1 MEAAVDQVARLSPA
15 EPAAVD
21 PDRLAQLYERFGT
34 RRGED
39 LVCRAMEEL
48 AFGLGQAGRLYE
60 AGDRTELRR
69 CARALAT
76 LADEIGMTALRRVA
90 ESVALCIDN
99 ADAVALAAVL
109 ARMARVGE
117 RSLYAIWDLQD
128 LTI

>member
-1 MEAAVDQVARLSPA
+1 MEAAVDQVARLTLA
-15 EPAAVD
+15 EPALVD
-21 PDRLAQLYERFGT
+21 PARLAQLYERFGAQ
-34 RRGED
+34 RGED

-48 AFGLGQAGRLYE
+48 AFRLGQAARLYE
-60 AGDRTELRR
+60 TGDRAELRS
-69 CARALAT
+69 CAGALAT
-76 LADEIGMTALRRVA
+76 LADEIGMTVLRRVA
-90 ESVALCIDN
+90 ESVALCIDS

>member
-1 MEAAVDQVARLSPA
+1 MEAAVDQVARLSLA
-15 EPAAVD
+15 EPASVD
-21 PDRLAQLYERFGT
+21 PDRLAQLYERFGAQ
-34 RRGED
+34 RGED

-48 AFGLGQAGRLYE
+48 AFRLGQAGRLYE
-60 AGDRTELRR
+60 AGDRLELRR
-69 CARALAT
+69 CAGILAA

-90 ESVALCIDN
+90 ESVAFCIDS
-99 ADAVALAAVL
+99 ADAVALSAVL

>member
-1 MEAAVDQVARLSPA
+1 MDQLASLSPH

-21 PDRLAQLYERFGT
+21 PDRLVQLYERFGAQH
-34 RRGED
+34 GED

-48 AFGLGQAGRLYE
+48 AVRLGQAGRLYE
-60 AGDRTELRR
+60 AGDRVELRH
-69 CARALAT
+69 CADILAA

-90 ESVALCIDN
+90 ESVVLCIDS
-99 ADAVALAAVL
+99 ADAVALGAVL

>member
-1 MEAAVDQVARLSPA
+1 MDQVARLSPR

-21 PDRLAQLYERFGT
+21 PDRLVQLYERFGAQH
-34 RRGED
+34 GED

-48 AFGLGQAGRLYE
+48 AVCLGQAGRLYE
-60 AGDRTELRR
+60 AGDRDELRH
-69 CARALAT
+69 CAGVLAS

-90 ESVALCIDN
+90 ESVALCIDR

-109 ARMARVGE
+109 ARTARVGE